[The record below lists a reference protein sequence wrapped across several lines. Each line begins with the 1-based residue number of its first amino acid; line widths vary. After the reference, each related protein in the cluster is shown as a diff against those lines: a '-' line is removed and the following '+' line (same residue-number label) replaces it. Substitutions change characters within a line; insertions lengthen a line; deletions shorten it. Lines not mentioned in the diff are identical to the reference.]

1 QFESYGYDVAI
12 QEFDI
17 RDTLKLQL
25 TINDEEE
32 IALGTARGS
41 IETDE
46 NGITGNL
53 YDAGLGLPD
62 DFSEEANGNIALI
75 ERGDISYWE
84 KVQNATEA
92 GATGVV
98 IYDNEESLTPV
109 RPGLGNNES
118 TIPVVGIQKTDGEAL
133 LAKMNEE
140 EVEANLY
147 VRTQTNQTSQNVIA
161 VKKPENIENPEI
173 VYISAHYDSVPFSPG
188 ANDDASGTSAIVE
201 LARIMKDLPTDKELR
216 FIAFGAEEIGLVGS
230 HHYVAQLP
238 QEEIDR
244 SEVNFQLEM
253 LGANYEPG
261 SYLAV
266 NTVDGQENIL
276 WDYTNAAFDKL
287 GYDKEKL
294 ILFRRGSSDHVPFHN
309 EGIPAAAFNMGTK
322 DGGLEPEYHT
332 SYDTFE
338 NVSQERI
345 QFAGDIMK
353 NAIFDYLADHA
364 STESEEEMQ
373 EAS

>member
-1 QFESYGYDVAI
+1 IPVDVTVDDLKNVIEAATERGDIADDKTSRSLLTHLTALDHYTNQGQWQKAVEHMDGFGDMLRQYHQMEQISTNTAKILTVYKRYLTDQWDTAFDTSRAMDTIKGLSVDIGPRVAGSEEERQAADYLKNQFESYGYDVAI

-109 RPGLGNNES
+109 R
-118 TIPVVGIQKTDGEAL
+118 
-133 LAKMNEE
+133 
-140 EVEANLY
+140 
-147 VRTQTNQTSQNVIA
+147 
-161 VKKPENIENPEI
+161 
-173 VYISAHYDSVPFSPG
+173 
-188 ANDDASGTSAIVE
+188 
-201 LARIMKDLPTDKELR
+201 
-216 FIAFGAEEIGLVGS
+216 
-230 HHYVAQLP
+230 
-238 QEEIDR
+238 
-244 SEVNFQLEM
+244 
-253 LGANYEPG
+253 
-261 SYLAV
+261 
-266 NTVDGQENIL
+266 
-276 WDYTNAAFDKL
+276 
-287 GYDKEKL
+287 
-294 ILFRRGSSDHVPFHN
+294 
-309 EGIPAAAFNMGTK
+309 
-322 DGGLEPEYHT
+322 
-332 SYDTFE
+332 
-338 NVSQERI
+338 
-345 QFAGDIMK
+345 
-353 NAIFDYLADHA
+353 
-364 STESEEEMQ
+364 
-373 EAS
+373 